1 MTGEDLGYKPS
12 VIEQAKFDYSPLGKI
27 FTKGLDKDDK
37 DDEKEGLF
45 KRMNNIEDNIEGKYK
60 EQSKPIKNQS
70 STVDKKAI
78 EVVLQKIG

>member
-1 MTGEDLGYKPS
+1 MGYKPS

-60 EQSKPIKNQS
+60 EQSKPIKNQL